1 MTIFNQNT
9 ILTFLVTEDETQI
22 GLPMFQKNNKI
33 YIRRPQMTKLYTTD
47 LYK

>member
-22 GLPMFQKNNKI
+22 GLPMFQKIIK
-33 YIRRPQMTKLYTTD
+33 YI
-47 LYK
+47 